1 MKSLNRCNGE
11 PMQITARTTENCLHC
26 PAQSSAQG
34 TSSGFIVTA
43 RSFEFLMKG
52 RRENENIFLLFQA
65 SAGIKKPDT
74 KYHSFSQSVQLRGVL
89 LRGERVQVEVTTNYQ
104 VAEVI
109 ITAYRICQGIRDTR
123 DSGAAEELAKASV
136 VFVSNKKRVVPLW
149 RQKAGRDEEKLV
161 IWDYHAILLYRPDHR

>member
-1 MKSLNRCNGE
+1 
-11 PMQITARTTENCLHC
+11 
-26 PAQSSAQG
+26 
-34 TSSGFIVTA
+34 
-43 RSFEFLMKG
+43 MKG
-52 RRENENIFLLFQA
+52 RRENETIFLLFQA

-123 DSGAAEELAKASV
+123 DTGAAEELAKASV